1 MSDISVDIEGLSQ
14 HKYLSGFSKQIERK
28 NFGLGGIQL
37 LNPVRDMA
45 SHQTNSMS
53 ESEENT
59 HVDSQ

>member
-37 LNPVRDMA
+37 LNPVID
-45 SHQTNSMS
+45 NSQRYGQS
-53 ESEENT
+53 SDQFN
-59 HVDSQ
+59 V